1 MVIQQFYFEQRQS
14 ASPIESHATQPF
26 ISLGRLTN
34 KATKAEKISAG
45 DTMMLNTTK
54 YTAMAVL
61 GVGLAFAA
69 TPASACG
76 AYGYAG
82 SGYGSYGG
90 CGAYGY
96 AGYRRPYYGAYG
108 YAGYHRPY
116 YRAYGYA
123 PIRSYGY
130 GSYGGCGAYGYV
142 PVRHYGGCGTYG
154 YAGYHRPHYGAYGYA
169 SFFPRYRI
177 YRPVYAFAGY
187 MPRYRPFGYAAYGCG
202 C

>member
-76 AYGYAG
+76 SYGYTG
-82 SGYGSYGG
+82 YGYGSYGG

-96 AGYRRPYYGAYG
+96 AGY
-108 YAGYHRPY
+108 HRPW
-116 YRAYGYA
+116 
-123 PIRSYGY
+123 
-130 GSYGGCGAYGYV
+130 
-142 PVRHYGGCGTYG
+142 
-154 YAGYHRPHYGAYGYA
+154 YGAYGYA
-169 SFFPRYRI
+169 SFVPRYRI
-177 YRPVYAFAGY
+177 YRPVFAFAGF
-187 MPRYRPFGYAAYGCG
+187 MPRYRPFGYAAYGCR

>member
-1 MVIQQFYFEQRQS
+1 
-14 ASPIESHATQPF
+14 
-26 ISLGRLTN
+26 
-34 KATKAEKISAG
+34 
-45 DTMMLNTTK
+45 MMLNTTK
-54 YTAMAVL
+54 YTAMALL

-82 SGYGSYGG
+82 YGYGGSGYGYRSYGG

-96 AGYRRPYYGAYG
+96 AGYRRPYYGGYG

-116 YRAYGYA
+116 YGAYGYA
-123 PIRSYGY
+123 RGN

-142 PVRHYGGCGTYG
+142 PVRHYGGCGAYG
-154 YAGYHRPHYGAYGYA
+154 YAGYRRPYYGGYGYSITA
-169 SFFPRYRI
+169 HITGLMDTHHSSRGI
-177 YRPVYAFAGY
+177 AFIDRFMLSRVISPAIA
-187 MPRYRPFGYAAYGCG
+187 PLATRRTGCG

>member
-14 ASPIESHATQPF
+14 ASTIESHAPQPF

-45 DTMMLNTTK
+45 DMMMLNTTK

-82 SGYGSYGG
+82 YGYGSYGG
-90 CGAYGY
+90 CGPYGY
-96 AGYRRPYYGAYG
+96 VRVR
-108 YAGYHRPY
+108 H
-116 YRAYGYA
+116 
-123 PIRSYGY
+123 
-130 GSYGGCGAYGYV
+130 YGGCGAYGYV
-142 PVRHYGGCGTYG
+142 PVRHYGGCGAYG
-154 YAGYHRPHYGAYGYA
+154 YAGYHRPYYGAYGYA

-187 MPRYRPFGYAAYGCG
+187 MPRYRPFGYAAYGCR